1 MHPVKTVIYYYD
13 ETALHGSYATSTE
26 TFADIV
32 QEELHKLGWFVDA
45 VYIGKPMRHTIK
57 HQYINDAMTGA
68 KYLFPTFNR
77 NNNEFLLPAMEQT
90 GIKVGRNGFE
100 KDKSGEKLIESDE
113 DPLELR
119 TDGTDAWDTLFIGMN
134 FFQHSFGF
142 NFSMGN
148 VYFD

>member
-1 MHPVKTVIYYYD
+1 M
-13 ETALHGSYATSTE
+13 
-26 TFADIV
+26 
-32 QEELHKLGWFVDA
+32 Q
-45 VYIGKPMRHTIK
+45 HTLK

-77 NNNEFLLPAMEQT
+77 NNNEFLLPAIEQT

-119 TDGTDAWDTLFIGMN
+119 TDGTDAWDTLFIGIRSL
-134 FFQHSFGF
+134 HRPSFSLSWILSLRTCIGKEKEAKRKLICIRSF
-142 NFSMGN
+142 LVIS
-148 VYFD
+148 